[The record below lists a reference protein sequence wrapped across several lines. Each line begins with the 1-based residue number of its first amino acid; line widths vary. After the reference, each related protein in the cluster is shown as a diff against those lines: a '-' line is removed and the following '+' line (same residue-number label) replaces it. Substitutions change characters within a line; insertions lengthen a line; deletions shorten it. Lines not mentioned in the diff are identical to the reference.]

1 VELSPDQKGAI
12 AESKI
17 AAAAIELGVGVSRPV
32 SPLRYDLVFDLGE
45 RLARVQCKWASVKG
59 NVVVIRCRTSRRGP
73 SGYIRTDYRAG
84 EIDLI
89 AAYCGDLDGCYL
101 LPIDRFDGRS
111 AIQLRLMPA
120 KNNQRQ
126 LVNWAAE
133 YRLEATL
140 KRLGAVAQ
148 LGERQS
154 GTLEVRGSIPL
165 GSTDLRYLPF
175 CVAATG

>member
-1 VELSPDQKGAI
+1 MELTADQKGAI

-17 AAAAIELGVGVSRPV
+17 AAAAIERGIGVSRPV
-32 SPLRYDLVFDLGE
+32 SPLRYDLVFDLGKC
-45 RLARVQCKWASVKG
+45 LARVQCKWASTKG
-59 NVVVIRCRTSRRGP
+59 TVVVIRCRTSRRGP
-73 SGYIRTDYRAG
+73 SGYIKTDYHAE

-89 AAYCGDLDGCYL
+89 AAYCGDLGICYL
-101 LPIDRFDGRS
+101 LPIVRFDGRS
-111 AIQLRLMPA
+111 AIQLRLTPA
-120 KNNQRQ
+120 KNNQHQ

-133 YRLEATL
+133 YQLDATL

-165 GSTDLRYLPF
+165 GSMT
-175 CVAATG
+175 

>member
-1 VELSPDQKGAI
+1 MELSSDQKGAI

-17 AAAAIELGVGVSRPV
+17 AAAAIELGIGVSRPV

-45 RLARVQCKWASVKG
+45 HLTRVQCKWASSKG
-59 NVVVIRCRTSRRGP
+59 NVVVVNCRTSRRGP
-73 SGYIRTDYRAG
+73 DGYIRTNYRAG

-89 AAYCGDLDGCYL
+89 AAYCGDLDTSYL

-111 AIQLRLMPA
+111 AIQLRLAPA
-120 KNNQRQ
+120 RNNQRQ
-126 LVNWAAE
+126 LVNWAAD

-148 LGERQS
+148 LGERCH
-154 GTLEVRGSIPL
+154 GMAEVRGSIPL
-165 GSTDLRYLPF
+165 GSMT
-175 CVAATG
+175 